1 MRTHVV
7 HFTAPINSYTCGQL
21 IDKCSQA
28 IHQGALADAED
39 ASLVMRFC
47 DLILTDEVRSQD
59 GLFLLRRALGNRH
72 ATPQVWA
79 FVKDHWGEIT
89 TRFPSSTVSRLF
101 DGIRGIADPALAA
114 EVVAF
119 LEAHPLDHGTTSI
132 RQHVERMWVTVA
144 VARRVPAELA
154 AAFPLSR
161 ALHVEELAGTT
172 FAESIGE
179 RGSTVWR
186 EAVRTVLWC
195 LAFPIRPKSALARLH
210 RWRWLN
216 EPYRVSIALLEVRG
230 ANTES

>member
-1 MRTHVV
+1 MFEAEAVRLCEILHARGDISPLLNLGSSTGEFRETVKPHID
-7 HFTAPINSYTCGQL
+7 AQL
-21 IDKCSQA
+21 F
-28 IHQGALADAED
+28 
-39 ASLVMRFC
+39 MP
-47 DLILTDEVRSQD
+47 
-59 GLFLLRRALGNRH
+59 LRRAGVAVFHSDLKSGEGVDFSGDILDPAVQ
-72 ATPQVWA
+72 ATLRSKGFRCVLLSNMLEHVRDRAAVAAACEAIVGPGGLILA
-79 FVKDHWGEIT
+79 
-89 TRFPSSTVSRLF
+89 TVPASYPYH
-101 DGIRGIADPALAA
+101 ADPIDTG
-114 EVVAF
+114 F
-119 LEAHPLDHGTTSI
+119 RPS
-132 RQHVERMWVTVA
+132 
-144 VARRVPAELA
+144 PAELA

-161 ALHVEELAGTT
+161 ALHVEELAGAT